1 MLMMNFVHA
10 PATTADHGQPVH
22 LIYTVTF
29 QSASFF
35 FQLLSMQVINGTDEI
50 IMSPSEI

>member
-35 FQLLSMQVINGTDEI
+35 SITIYASDKWN
-50 IMSPSEI
+50 